1 MIFKPEMIEKILA
14 GDKTVTRRPIVGNAD
29 CRYKDGRDYALQPGR
44 GKKAVGRIR
53 ILDIRATELGHQL
66 TILESAKEGFGSFR
80 DFRDDWED
88 LYGVSWHPLQRVW
101 RIEFELVR

>member
-1 MIFKPEMIEKILA
+1 MIFKPEMIERILA

-29 CRYKDGRDYALQPGR
+29 CRYKVGREYALQPGR
-44 GKKAVGRIR
+44 GKKSVGRIL
-53 ILDIRATELGHQL
+53 IKDIRATQLGPQL

-80 DFRDDWED
+80 DFRDYWED
-88 LYGVSWHPLQRVW
+88 LYGVPWHSLQRVW